1 MIQIELNLPE
11 SAFSALRSTPDE
23 FAQELLIAAVV
34 KWYEVGILSQSKASE
49 IAGISREAF
58 LQALNRFS
66 VSPFQTN
73 LEELT
78 AEVSL
83 QHLKIEPPQR
93 NFLLT
98 VAALGKS
105 GQSNISESDEEIL
118 RNEIDPIYGWRSN
131 PEGQP

>member
-58 LQALNRFS
+58 LQALNRFG

-83 QHLKIEPPQR
+83 QHLKTEPPQR

>member
-78 AEVSL
+78 EEVSL